1 MPLRTLHDLVAD
13 AKRTVAEIDC
23 DELAELLAPENDVPD
38 LVLVDVREADERARG
53 YIPGSVGISRGV
65 LERDVAKAFGGTV
78 REEDL
83 ARPVVVYCGGG
94 SRSALAAATL
104 QAMGFRSVQSLAG
117 GFGAWGK
124 AGHAVE
130 HPRGHA

>member
-1 MPLRTLHDLVAD
+1 MPFRTLQDLVAD
-13 AKRTVAEIDC
+13 AKRTVTEIDC
-23 DELAELLAPENDVPD
+23 DELVELLDPANDSPD
-38 LVLVDVREADERARG
+38 LVVIDVREADERGRG

-65 LERDVAKAFGGTV
+65 LERDVAKAFGGAV

-83 ARPVVVYCGGG
+83 ARPVVLYCGGG
-94 SRSALAAATL
+94 SRSALAAASL
-104 QAMGFRSVQSLAG
+104 QAMGFRNVQSLAG

-124 AGHAVE
+124 TGRAIE